1 MEQLGT
7 IVGWILYILLALY
20 AASGFVYIIN
30 AIRRHGSVTRPGLS
44 QWTVAVVCLVFF
56 GITEFHRLHLL
67 WVIPVGLF
75 LSFTPIGMAIGTA
88 VGQFMG
94 ATFESK

>member
-30 AIRRHGSVTRPGLS
+30 TIRRHGSVTRPGLF
-44 QWTVAVVCLVFF
+44 QWTVAVVWLVFL
-56 GITEFHRLHLL
+56 GITDFHKLHLL
-67 WVIPVGLF
+67 WGVPVGLF
-75 LSFTPIGMAIGTA
+75 LSFTPIGMAVGTA

-94 ATFESK
+94 AIFESK